1 MGQAGEVGGVGFHPI
16 AAAGPMD
23 QQVHVADGAFDGV
36 WRHVGKVLGQMAAD
50 GLHNS
55 QIVGSVVGR
64 PAVRA

>member
-1 MGQAGEVGGVGFHPI
+1 MVKVARS
-16 AAAGPMD
+16 AAKVFIPLPRQVWVD
-23 QQVHVADGAFDGV
+23 QQVHIADGAFDGV
-36 WRHVGKVLGQMAAD
+36 LRHVGKVLGQMAAD